1 MAASTTDSRRRT
13 APRIVK
19 AGMLIL
25 SVFALVAVV
34 SFFRH
39 SGIGELQIAR
49 KRVAGLQAGIAK
61 AEAENA
67 RLRADIESVR
77 RSTFEVERIAR
88 EDLGM
93 SKHGE
98 IVYMLPKK

>member
-1 MAASTTDSRRRT
+1 MLTSTTDSRRRT

-49 KRVAGLQAGIAK
+49 KRVDALHADIARGQA
-61 AEAENA
+61 ETA
-67 RLRADIESVR
+67 RLRAEIDSVK
-77 RSTFEVERIAR
+77 RSTFAVERIAR

-93 SKHGE
+93 SKRGE

>member
-1 MAASTTDSRRRT
+1 MAASTSETRRG

-19 AGMLIL
+19 AGMLVL
-25 SVFALVAVV
+25 SVFAGVAIV

-49 KRVAGLQAGIAK
+49 KRVAALHAGIAR
-61 AEAENA
+61 AEADNV
-67 RLRADIESVR
+67 RLRAEIESVK
-77 RSTFEVERIAR
+77 RSTFAVERIAR

-93 SKHGE
+93 SRRGE

>member
-1 MAASTTDSRRRT
+1 MAAASTTDSRRS

-19 AGMLIL
+19 AGMLVL
-25 SVFALVAVV
+25 SVFAGVAVV

-39 SGIGELQIAR
+39 AGIGELQIAR
-49 KRVAGLQAGIAK
+49 KRVAALHADIAR
-61 AEAENA
+61 AESANT
-67 RLRADIESVR
+67 RLRADIESVK

-93 SKHGE
+93 SKRGE
-98 IVYMLPKK
+98 IVYMLPKR